1 MTHLQRT
8 INTAPSAN
16 SARVMYCMSQRK
28 HETSQK
34 AIIIYYVTIAN
45 KQVTFVQSAKR

>member
-8 INTAPSAN
+8 INTAPLAN

-34 AIIIYYVTIAN
+34 AIVHIAN